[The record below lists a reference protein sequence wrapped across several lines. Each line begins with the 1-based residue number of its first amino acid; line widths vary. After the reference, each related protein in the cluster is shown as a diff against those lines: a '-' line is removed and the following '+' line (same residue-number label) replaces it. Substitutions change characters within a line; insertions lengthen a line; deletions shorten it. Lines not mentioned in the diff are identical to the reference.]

1 MKSQTLSTDE
11 RGFSLVE
18 VMVAIGLMSI
28 VSFGIMTMM
37 ESFNKERARTNFLT
51 SAQVI
56 RTQLYKLVEDKD
68 SWQQIYSSSSNTIFE
83 CLRNGKD
90 CTSKESGL
98 IAVLDQVGTVVYD
111 PRLHGYTFQ
120 GLRCDLSLGP
130 SVCPIKVEV
139 KTTLICS
146 QETCQSPAVKTVGTM
161 MLLSNP
167 YSFAFNQSAYSFES
181 YRTSGNADGGFIA
194 IITVQDI
201 LDEVIKRRLKVRV
214 SNMAIKD
221 IPLDSYLNPESRSID
236 SKDVCSLKE
245 EAKSKV
251 MITSVGVRHG
261 YILYG
266 QTDEGKTEDIC
277 KFDVVKGSCDVS
289 KVGSPSCQL
298 WGVGNPWSNFYTE
311 STKCR
316 NIPNLTAVT
325 TEGLK
330 IGNTGCTR
338 YGDRPDNQVPTLQPW
353 IR

>member
-1 MKSQTLSTDE
+1 MSKKS
-11 RGFSLVE
+11 GF
-18 VMVAIGLMSI
+18 
-28 VSFGIMTMM
+28 TP
-37 ESFNKERARTNFLT
+37 
-51 SAQVI
+51 
-56 RTQLYKLVEDKD
+56 
-68 SWQQIYSSSSNTIFE
+68 IYSSASNTVFE
-83 CLRNGKD
+83 CLRSGKD
-90 CTSKESGL
+90 CKSKDSGL
-98 IAVLDQVGTVVYD
+98 VAVLDQVGTVVYD
-111 PRLHGYTFQ
+111 PRIHGYTFQ
-120 GLRCDLSLGP
+120 GLRCDLSSGP
-130 SVCPIKVEV
+130 SSCPIKVEV

-146 QETCQSPAVKTVGTM
+146 QETCQSPAVKTVGEM
-161 MLLSNP
+161 QLLHNP
-167 YSFAFNQSAYSFES
+167 HNFAFNQSAYSFES

-201 LDEVIKRRLKVRV
+201 LDEVIKRRLRVQV

-221 IPLDSYLNPESRSID
+221 IPLDSYLNPESRSKD

-245 EAKSKV
+245 DAKRKV

-277 KFDVVKGSCDVS
+277 KFDVVKGNCDVS

-298 WGVGNPWSNFYTE
+298 YGIGNPWSNFYTE

-316 NIPNLTAVT
+316 NIPNIPVLTGVT
-325 TEGLK
+325 TDGVK

-338 YGDRPDNQVPTLQPW
+338 YGDRPDSQVPTLHPW